1 MFEALIPCVFS
12 QKSQF
17 YKKIIL
23 KKQNTYNR
31 FLCPVKPLYAFNNS
45 YQNQFVFLFEFS
57 QKITSTTIRKIFK
70 EI

>member
-1 MFEALIPCVFS
+1 MFEALIPCVFA

-31 FLCPVKPLYAFNNS
+31 FLWPVKPLYAFNNS
-45 YQNQFVFLFEFS
+45 YQNQFVFLFELS
-57 QKITSTTIRKIFK
+57 QKMTSTTIRKIFK